1 MLLTPSAI
9 SPRTSRGLSNHA
21 ALLHRLLPHFPSN
34 LCRSCGRGRRIG
46 DRPWMAVVDRIE
58 GLDIDYPED
67 FAMAEIIAA
76 GQRLPR

>member
-1 MLLTPSAI
+1 MQ
-9 SPRTSRGLSNHA
+9 
-21 ALLHRLLPHFPSN
+21 PH
-34 LCRSCGRGRRIG
+34 RRIG

-76 GQRLPR
+76 SRKLPQ